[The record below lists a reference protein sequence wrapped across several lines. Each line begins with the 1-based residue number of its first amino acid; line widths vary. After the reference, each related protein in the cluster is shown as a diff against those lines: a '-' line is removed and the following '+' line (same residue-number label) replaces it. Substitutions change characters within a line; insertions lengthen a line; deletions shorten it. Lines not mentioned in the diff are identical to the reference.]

1 MSAADRDLDLVLQ
14 GSTGFTGRLAAAELA
29 QHAPA
34 GLRWA
39 VAGRDAAK
47 VTALAAE
54 HGVPGVVA
62 DGLDA
67 AAVDALAARARVV
80 LSCAGPF
87 SRYGTPLVEACVRH
101 GTHYADLTGEMP
113 WMRQLIDRF
122 HAPCAERGTALVP
135 ASGFDC
141 VPTDAAVHAFAAGGR
156 AGAVTGFFRMRG
168 GLNGGTLASGIAIFE
183 QWAPEDF
190 AHPHLLDPDPAAGL
204 AAAPPAPQR
213 SGVFRA
219 GALGGWAAPFIMAP
233 VNERVVRRS
242 AALLR
247 GTPEAYGPEFRYDEH
262 LLTRGR
268 LGAHGMGALLGLAN
282 RMLARRGGRALL
294 RRFGPRPGQGPS
306 ARSIEGGFAEL
317 TLVDGALDEP
327 DRVRRWSW
335 GGDPGNRVT
344 VRCLV
349 QTGLAL
355 AAGEARRG
363 GVLTPAAAFGPGLL
377 RRLEAA
383 GAVREEE
390 LAC

>member
-29 QHAPA
+29 ARAPD
-34 GLRWA
+34 GLRWG
-39 VAGRDAAK
+39 VAGRDAAR
-47 VTALAAE
+47 VEALAAE
-54 HGVPGVVA
+54 HGVAGVVA
-62 DGLDA
+62 DGLDE

-87 SRYGTPLVEACVRH
+87 SRYGTPLVEACVRR

-113 WMRQLIDRF
+113 WMRRLIDRF
-122 HAPCAERGTALVP
+122 HEPCAAAGTTLVP
-135 ASGFDC
+135 ASGYDS

-156 AGAVTGFFRMRG
+156 AGAVTGFVRMRG
-168 GLNGGTLASGIAIFE
+168 GLNGGTLASGIELFE
-183 QWAPEDF
+183 QWAPADF

-204 AAAPPAPQR
+204 AASPAAPR
-213 SGVFRA
+213 RGRVFSA
-219 GALGGWAAPFIMAP
+219 GALGGWGAPFIMAP

-247 GTPEAYGPEFRYDEH
+247 GTAEAYGPGFRYDEH
-262 LLTRGR
+262 LLTNGR
-268 LGAHGMGALLGLAN
+268 LGAHGMSALLGITNGL
-282 RMLARRGGRALL
+282 LARRGGRGLL
-294 RRFGPRPGQGPS
+294 RRLGPKPGQGPS
-306 ARSIEGGFAEL
+306 AQSIESGFAQL

-327 DRVRRWSW
+327 DRIRRWSW
-335 GGDPGNRVT
+335 NGDPSNRIT

-363 GVLTPAAAFGPGLL
+363 GVLTPAAAFGGALL
-377 RRLEAA
+377 RRLTAS

-390 LAC
+390 LAL